1 MKPLSTNSI
10 SAWGYVGLFL
20 LFCLPYVGTPA
31 LIICALFVPNQ
42 EVKNFSRAIL
52 LLTLLGIVAIF
63 VLIMLGLFNLDGFD
77 FDIQGGFESL
87 NGIRYY
93 IGL

>member
-52 LLTLLGIVAIF
+52 LLTLLGVVAIF
-63 VLIMLGLFNLDGFD
+63 VLLLLGLFPLDGFD
-77 FDIQGGFESL
+77 FDIQGGFEAL

-93 IGL
+93 LGL